1 MIRHLTL
8 AAALVVMLGQGLTA
22 AALTGRVE
30 VRTAQGL
37 RPSTTVVFAEALD
50 RAAPPRP
57 TKVSLGQRDKTFAP
71 GVLVVP
77 VGSTVDF
84 PNDDPIF
91 HNVFSLSAPGP
102 FDLGLYRA
110 GSTKSRTFSKAG
122 SYRIFCNIHPQMS
135 AFILVV
141 PTPYVT
147 TADAEGRYTLDLPPG
162 TYRLT
167 ARTDRAEP
175 VSVEVTVGAGALAA
189 PNLTL
194 DESDYI
200 AAPHKNKFGQDYPLT
215 AYEGKGGR

>member
-1 MIRHLTL
+1 MIRHLTIT
-8 AAALVVMLGQGLTA
+8 AAVVASLGQGLTA
-22 AALTGRVE
+22 AAVTGRVD
-30 VRTAQGL
+30 VQTAQGAG
-37 RPSTTVVFAEALD
+37 PATAVIYAEPID
-50 RAAPPRP
+50 RGAPARP
-57 TKVSLGQRDKTFAP
+57 TTVSLGQKDKTFTP

-91 HNVFSLSAPGP
+91 HNVFSLSAPAP
-102 FDLGLYRA
+102 FDLGLYRS

-122 SYRIFCNIHPQMS
+122 SYRIFCNIHPQMA

-147 TADAEGRYTLDLPPG
+147 RADSDGRYTLDLPAG

-167 ARTDRAEP
+167 ARSDRALP
-175 VSVEVTVGAGALAA
+175 VSVEITVGAGALAA
-189 PNLTL
+189 PDLTL
-194 DESDYI
+194 DESDYVS
-200 AAPHKNKFGQDYPLT
+200 APHKNKFGRDYPLS